1 MAYAAISVV
10 PTTGPHAIAN
20 WRAFSYLGNVV
31 TAESGGVTSTIVHDS
46 FPVTVSVFP
55 AWSVATERN
64 WYVWP
69 SWPVNDPEVV
79 AAVATSQ
86 SVQPAPL
93 SFTLTWEVETAVVP
107 SVGPQST
114 VKEREASYL
123 GTVSVREV
131 GAIVSTVVLASF

>member
-1 MAYAAISVV
+1 MTRESELHKNAPSIAGVIENAASTELRFMGSLNVTMIQGVRFVFDPTGRESV
-10 PTTGPHAIAN
+10 TNGAK
-20 WRAFSYLGNVV
+20 
-31 TAESGGVTSTIVHDS
+31 TSTSVHVS

-93 SFTLTWEVETAVVP
+93 SFT
-107 SVGPQST
+107 
-114 VKEREASYL
+114 
-123 GTVSVREV
+123 
-131 GAIVSTVVLASF
+131 